1 MRPVRLALTPML
13 LAALIVSTVLPAS
26 GGAALGPAVA
36 LGGAARGLGP
46 DRAAGS
52 AARPQDTILRIADRQ
67 PLDAV
72 LRSIRER
79 FPGRA
84 LEARE
89 IESDGRAVY
98 RIKWLGDDGK
108 VRDILAD
115 ATTGEIVRVR

>member
-1 MRPVRLALTPML
+1 MRPLRLALTAVM
-13 LAALIVSTVLPAS
+13 LAAMIVPTVLPIS
-26 GGAALGPAVA
+26 GGAAVGSAVA
-36 LGGAARGLGP
+36 RLSASGT

-52 AARPQDTILRIADRQ
+52 AVQTKRALRIADQQ
-67 PLDAV
+67 PFDAV

-84 LEARE
+84 LEARQ
-89 IESDGRAVY
+89 IERDGRAVY

-115 ATTGEIVRVR
+115 AATGAIVRVR

>member
-1 MRPVRLALTPML
+1 MRPLRLAL
-13 LAALIVSTVLPAS
+13 LAAMLIPIVLPDS
-26 GGAALGPAVA
+26 GAAAVGPAGP
-36 LGGAARGLGP
+36 LRGAPSGLGT

-52 AARPQDTILRIADRQ
+52 AIPANGVLRVADQQ

-84 LEARE
+84 LEARQ
-89 IESDGRAVY
+89 IERDGRALY
-98 RIKWLGDDGK
+98 RIKWLGEDGK

>member
-1 MRPVRLALTPML
+1 MRPLHLALTAVM
-13 LAALIVSTVLPAS
+13 LAAMIVPTVLPPS
-26 GGAALGPAVA
+26 GGAAVGSAVA
-36 LGGAARGLGP
+36 RLSAFGT

-52 AARPQDTILRIADRQ
+52 AVPADRALRIADQ

-84 LEARE
+84 LEARQ
-89 IESDGRAVY
+89 IERDGRAVY

-115 ATTGEIVRVR
+115 AATGAIVRVR

>member
-1 MRPVRLALTPML
+1 MCPVRLALPPML
-13 LAALIVSTVLPAS
+13 LAALIVSIVPPAA
-26 GGAALGPAVA
+26 GGAALGLGTDRVA
-36 LGGAARGLGP
+36 R
-46 DRAAGS
+46 S
-52 AARPQDTILRIADRQ
+52 AAPENAILRLADRQ
-67 PLDAV
+67 PLGAV

-89 IESDGRAVY
+89 TESDGRAVY

-108 VRDILAD
+108 VREILAD

>member
-1 MRPVRLALTPML
+1 MRPVRLALTPVL
-13 LAALIVSTVLPAS
+13 LAATIVSTILPAS
-26 GGAALGPAVA
+26 GGAALAPAMA
-36 LGGAARGLGP
+36 SGGAARGLGT
-46 DRAAGS
+46 DRAADS
-52 AARPQDTILRIADRQ
+52 EDAMLRVAGRQ

-84 LEARE
+84 LEARQ
-89 IESDGRAVY
+89 IERDGRALY